1 MMHIHPHSQA
11 RNQGRGEASPAL
23 FENRKNCLDFG
34 KKGPGCVNLW
44 VKFFIQNVVLSMSRK
59 KNSKMFAS
67 GNSFSCVFDEKFM
80 EVYEKFYKPF
90 IKNIQSSDIFST
102 LFFFRN
108 MSAYSIML
116 SIFKAYSRSETLLR
130 QFRAMCNP
138 PISTTLSYSGL

>member
-1 MMHIHPHSQA
+1 MHIHPHSQA

-34 KKGPGCVNLW
+34 KKGPSCVNLW
-44 VKFFIQNVVLSMSRK
+44 VKFFIQKVVLSISRK

-67 GNSFSCVFDEKFM
+67 GNSFSRVFDEKFM
-80 EVYEKFYKPF
+80 EVPQFYKPF

-102 LFFFRN
+102 LFFSGICRHIQSY
-108 MSAYSIML
+108 SAFL
-116 SIFKAYSRSETLLR
+116 KAYSRSETLLR